1 MKKLT
6 AALLTCV
13 LFLGVLVPAALAA
26 GPTDREVIDA
36 ALEFLYA
43 HEGNYGSINKN
54 DNGALSVGKIQWHA
68 DRALSLIRSV
78 VNSNPGSAQNILGE
92 DLYQEVLTA
101 ESWATRVVDQE
112 EAAALSA
119 LLSTAEGKAAQDS
132 LAASDIGGYIKRGKN
147 LGITD
152 PAVLVYFA
160 DLENQGGYGMSRR
173 VASAAAETVGS
184 FGAITLSD
192 LHQAALADSVA
203 GKYPIRRGEAYVYC
217 RNLGWSAPVQVHFRK
232 TAVYTQGQFSD
243 VATNQWYTGNVAAA
257 VEFGLMKGDSGL
269 FRPTGSV
276 TIAEAVTLAARIHSI
291 YETGKD
297 SFAQSSGGK
306 WYQVYLDYA
315 YQKGLISRSYYTC
328 NVNQKAT
335 RAQFAEILSKALP
348 DEALPACSTVADNAI
363 PDVSLSQS
371 WGPAVY
377 KLYRAGILTG
387 DLDGSFRPKDS
398 ITRAEAAVIA
408 ARMADTDNRVVF
420 TLNRG

>member
-13 LFLGVLVPAALAA
+13 LLLGVLTPATLAAEPTADEILAAAL
-26 GPTDREVIDA
+26 T
-36 ALEFLYA
+36 FLYD
-43 HEGNYGSINKN
+43 HEGNYGSINKD

-68 DRALSLIRSV
+68 DRALSLLRSV
-78 VNSNPGSAQNILGE
+78 VNSNPGSARNILGE
-92 DLYQEVLTA
+92 DLYQEILTA

-112 EAAALSA
+112 EADALSA
-119 LLSTAEGKAAQDS
+119 LLTTAEGKAAQDS
-132 LAASDIGGYIKRGKN
+132 LAASDVGGYIQRGRK

-160 DLENQGGYGMSRR
+160 DLENQGGYGMSCR

-184 FGAITLSD
+184 FGAVTLSD

-203 GKYPIRRGEAYVYC
+203 GKYSIRRSEAYVYC
-217 RNLGWSAPVQVHFRK
+217 CGLGWSAPVQVHFPK
-232 TAVYTQGQFSD
+232 TAVYTQGQFTD
-243 VATNQWYTGNVAAA
+243 VAANRWYTGSVAAA
-257 VEFGLMKGDSGL
+257 VEFGLTKGDGGL
-269 FRPTGSV
+269 FRPTDSV

-297 SFAQSSGGK
+297 SFAQSAGKK

-315 YQKGLISRSYYTC
+315 YQQGILSRSYYTGD
-328 NVNQKAT
+328 VTQAAT

-363 PDVSLSQS
+363 PDVSPSQS

-377 KLYRAGILTG
+377 KLYRAGVLTG
-387 DLDGSFRPKDS
+387 DQDGSFRPQDS

-408 ARMADTDNRVVF
+408 ARMADTDNREVF
-420 TLNRG
+420 ALSKG